1 MTNNNLTI
9 KAIKMLAMDEIRE
22 AKSGHPGIVLGATS
36 IVYTL
41 YHDVMKYNPE
51 DPMWFNRDRFVL
63 SAGHGSA
70 MLYAALHLAGF
81 NIKLNDLKKF
91 RKLNSI
97 TPGHP
102 EYKVTPGVDATTG
115 PLGQGLA
122 MAVGMALA
130 ERILANKFNKE
141 NFNIID
147 HYTFV
152 LSSDGDLMEGVA
164 SEASSLAGRLK
175 LGKLIVL
182 YDSNN
187 ISLDGPTSFTFTED
201 VLKRYEAYGW
211 QTIEIKD
218 GNNLNALKR
227 AINKAKRTLD
237 KPTLIKV
244 NTTIGE
250 GAKEEG
256 TNVIHGTPLSDDS
269 YNILREN
276 LEWNYSEFSAPIA
289 CYEDF
294 AEITKVNTA
303 KYNAWQNLFNRYKKK
318 YPQLA
323 KELISGINLEINFDY
338 EKEFKKLKKE
348 ETIATRN
355 ALGNVLN
362 IICKKL
368 PYLIGG
374 SADISAS
381 TKTYIKDAHD
391 ILPETNYQGRNIWFG
406 VREFAMGAIL
416 NGISLHGGLRPF
428 GSTFLVFSDYMRPSI
443 RMSALMGFPVIYI
456 FTHDSILVGEDGP
469 THQPIEQLASLRLI
483 PNTVVLR
490 PADQKETIGAFKI
503 ALENKKGPTII
514 VLTRQNVKT
523 LDKTNTSKVKDG
535 AYVVSSEKEKLDL
548 ILLASGSEVELAL
561 KTQEELLKHN
571 IDSRVVSLFSYELFK
586 KKPKTYQEKIIPE
599 NTKVFMIELGATSI
613 NFGKNFYQIG
623 IDEFARSG
631 SKEDLLKY
639 CRFTPHD
646 LAEYILKVLN

>member
-22 AKSGHPGIVLGATS
+22 AKSGHPGIVLGATP

>member
-22 AKSGHPGIVLGATS
+22 AKSGHPGIVLGATP

-303 KYNAWQNLFNRYKKK
+303 KYNAWQNLFNRYK
-318 YPQLA
+318 
-323 KELISGINLEINFDY
+323 
-338 EKEFKKLKKE
+338 
-348 ETIATRN
+348 
-355 ALGNVLN
+355 
-362 IICKKL
+362 
-368 PYLIGG
+368 
-374 SADISAS
+374 
-381 TKTYIKDAHD
+381 
-391 ILPETNYQGRNIWFG
+391 RNI
-406 VREFAMGAIL
+406 L
-416 NGISLHGGLRPF
+416 NL
-428 GSTFLVFSDYMRPSI
+428 
-443 RMSALMGFPVIYI
+443 
-456 FTHDSILVGEDGP
+456 
-469 THQPIEQLASLRLI
+469 
-483 PNTVVLR
+483 
-490 PADQKETIGAFKI
+490 QK
-503 ALENKKGPTII
+503 
-514 VLTRQNVKT
+514 
-523 LDKTNTSKVKDG
+523 S
-535 AYVVSSEKEKLDL
+535 
-548 ILLASGSEVELAL
+548 
-561 KTQEELLKHN
+561 
-571 IDSRVVSLFSYELFK
+571 
-586 KKPKTYQEKIIPE
+586 
-599 NTKVFMIELGATSI
+599 
-613 NFGKNFYQIG
+613 
-623 IDEFARSG
+623 
-631 SKEDLLKY
+631 
-639 CRFTPHD
+639 
-646 LAEYILKVLN
+646 

>member
-22 AKSGHPGIVLGATS
+22 AKSGHPGIVLGATP

-443 RMSALMGFPVIYI
+443 RMSALMGSPVIYI

-586 KKPKTYQEKIIPE
+586 KNQKL
-599 NTKVFMIELGATSI
+599 TK
-613 NFGKNFYQIG
+613 KNN
-623 IDEFARSG
+623 S
-631 SKEDLLKY
+631 
-639 CRFTPHD
+639 
-646 LAEYILKVLN
+646 

>member
-22 AKSGHPGIVLGATS
+22 AKSGHPGIVLGATP

-443 RMSALMGFPVIYI
+443 RMSALMGSPVIYI